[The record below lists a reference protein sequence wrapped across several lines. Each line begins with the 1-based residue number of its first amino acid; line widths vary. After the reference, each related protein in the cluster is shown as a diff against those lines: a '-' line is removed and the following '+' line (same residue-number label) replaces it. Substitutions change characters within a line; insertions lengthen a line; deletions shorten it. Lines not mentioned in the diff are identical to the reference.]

1 MFKKVNFQKDKMSN
15 IYEDRNQEV
24 DELKAEIDKYR
35 PFGKELIKELQE
47 YYRIGFAY
55 TSNAL
60 EGNSLT
66 ESETKVIIEHGLTV
80 GGKSIREHN
89 EALGHSDAYTLLEK
103 LAGNDTITESNILE
117 LHRLF
122 YFRLDESKAGKYR
135 TEQVF
140 ISGTDYLPHKFSDV
154 PKLMKE
160 FISSMPELKESL
172 HPVHYAAKFH
182 ERIATIHPFSD
193 GNGRTAR
200 LVMNLALL
208 QAGYP
213 IAIVPP
219 ILRSDYISS
228 IRLANKGI
236 IEPFYNFISNV
247 EYESA
252 RDYIRLL
259 KHYFGK

>member
-1 MFKKVNFQKDKMSN
+1 
-15 IYEDRNQEV
+15 
-24 DELKAEIDKYR
+24 
-35 PFGKELIKELQE
+35 
-47 YYRIGFAY
+47 
-55 TSNAL
+55 
-60 EGNSLT
+60 
-66 ESETKVIIEHGLTV
+66 
-80 GGKSIREHN
+80 
-89 EALGHSDAYTLLEK
+89 LLEK

-122 YFRLDESKAGKYR
+122 YFRIDESKAGKYR
-135 TEQVF
+135 VEQVF
-140 ISGTDYLPHKFSDV
+140 ISCTDYLPPKISDV

-172 HPVHYAAKFH
+172 HPVHYAAKLH

-247 EYESA
+247 EYESV

>member
-1 MFKKVNFQKDKMSN
+1 MSN
-15 IYEDRNQEV
+15 IYKNRNQEI
-24 DELKAEIDKYR
+24 DDLKGEIDKYR
-35 PFGKELIKELQE
+35 PFSKELVKELRE

-66 ESETKVIIEHGLTV
+66 ESETKVVIEDGLTI
-80 GGKSIREHN
+80 GGRPIREIN

-103 LAGNDTITESNILE
+103 LSDNKMVTETNILE

-122 YFRLDESKAGKYR
+122 YFRIDENKAGKYR
-135 TEQVF
+135 KEQVF
-140 ISGTDYLPHKFSDV
+140 ISGTDYLPPDFSDI

-160 FISSMPELKESL
+160 FINSMSELKASL
-172 HPVHYAAKFH
+172 HPVYYAAKLH

-213 IAIVPP
+213 LAIIPP
-219 ILRSDYISS
+219 ILRSEYILA
-228 IRLANKGI
+228 IRLANKDNVD
-236 IEPFYNFISNV
+236 PFYNFISNV

-252 RDYIRLL
+252 RDYVRLL
-259 KHYFGK
+259 KHYKH